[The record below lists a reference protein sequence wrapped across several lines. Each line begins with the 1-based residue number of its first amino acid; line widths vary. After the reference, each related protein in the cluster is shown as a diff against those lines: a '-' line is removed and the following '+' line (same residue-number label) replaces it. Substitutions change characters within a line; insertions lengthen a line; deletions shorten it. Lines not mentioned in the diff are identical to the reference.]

1 MEEKTDKQI
10 EAIAK
15 IISLTRK
22 NDLKWEALPYDN
34 IPKKYQNEI
43 IDSAYL
49 TYFKNKPLRIYR
61 RKYRVAD
68 TNTNINNL
76 IRGVLSST
84 DGRITDV
91 ILDIT
96 NDEGHSLW
104 EFPKEAILKDLLKV
118 IKYKTSGAEDVIN
131 SLLEE

>member
-22 NDLKWEALPYDN
+22 NELTWETLSYDN
-34 IPKKYQNEI
+34 LPKKYANEI
-43 IDSAYL
+43 VDSAYL

-61 RKYRVAD
+61 RRYRVAD
-68 TNTNINNL
+68 TTSNL
-76 IRGVLSST
+76 NSVIRGVLSSS
-84 DGRITDV
+84 DGWITDI

-96 NDEGHSLW
+96 NDEGQSLW
-104 EFPKEAILKDLLKV
+104 QFPEEAILNDLLKV
-118 IKYKTSGAEDVIN
+118 IKYKTSGAEDIIN